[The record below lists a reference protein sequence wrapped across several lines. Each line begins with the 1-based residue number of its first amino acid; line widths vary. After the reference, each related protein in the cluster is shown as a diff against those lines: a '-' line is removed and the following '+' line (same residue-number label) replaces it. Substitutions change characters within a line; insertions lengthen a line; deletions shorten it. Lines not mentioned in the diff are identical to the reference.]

1 MLFKT
6 DVNEKVTVLLN
17 ENESRISK
25 IKDSIND
32 VEMQIG
38 EFESKITDLMDNYV
52 SLELE
57 GNVAALKEV
66 DKSINSTRLKIE
78 SLKGKK
84 EAYLRL
90 INDDRHIQ
98 KEIPQILE
106 LARGYRKERLKQL
119 EKKRTEKEGL
129 NEQIKGIKK
138 HIEEIEREIYELEFK
153 REINIIKPLLKHIE
167 HREVDN
173 EEMYLNALIDNETKE
188 QLECHLKQDRSSWVR
203 PRVTINVDENKI
215 QESLIRQ
222 QKAIEFREVY

>member
-1 MLFKT
+1 MFFKT
-6 DVNEKVTVLLN
+6 DVNEKVNILLN

-25 IKDSIND
+25 IKDSIKD

-38 EFESKITDLMDNYV
+38 ELESKNTDLMDNYV

-138 HIEEIEREIYELEFK
+138 HIEEVEREIYELEFK

-167 HREVDN
+167 HREVEG
-173 EEMYLNALIDNETKE
+173 EENYLDALLDNETKE
-188 QLECHLKQDRSSWVR
+188 QLENYLKKVKIPWAG
-203 PRVTINVDENKI
+203 PRVSINVDENKTK
-215 QESLIRQ
+215 ESLIHQ